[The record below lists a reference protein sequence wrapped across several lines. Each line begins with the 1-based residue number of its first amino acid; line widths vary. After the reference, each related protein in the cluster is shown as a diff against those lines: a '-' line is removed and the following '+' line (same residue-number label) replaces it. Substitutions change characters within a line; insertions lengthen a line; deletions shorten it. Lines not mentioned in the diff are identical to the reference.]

1 MSNGP
6 VSGGPPPDYE
16 INPAS
21 YEWTA
26 RLMSIMESRL
36 GVKIKLHRHDRSL
49 EAGQIFLFNHFARF
63 ETFIPQY
70 LIYKETGVACRS
82 IAAAEL
88 FEGNDTFANYLISVG
103 GIPHNHP
110 RILPFL
116 AEEILRGRKVIIF
129 PEGGMVKDRRVIDRK
144 GQFHIYSRTAHERRK
159 HHIGA
164 AVLALT
170 LECFKRGIVRVHEDG
185 DRQTLERWAGTLHM
199 ESVEALVAAAEKPT
213 LVAPSNITF
222 YPIRVTE
229 NALQKGVELF
239 SKGISK
245 RLYEELLIEGNL
257 LLKDTDMDLRLG
269 SPIDP
274 GKAWRWWHDTL
285 FAHLARTFEDLDSFF
300 NLNQASEGMRQFL
313 SAQILRKRTFVL
325 RDAYMEGM
333 YRGVTL
339 NLSHLAS
346 RILVDLAGRDRME
359 IDCCL
364 FHKTLYVA
372 VRYARSEPSIHLHRS
387 LKNPDYFINLVD
399 GRCEGLD
406 QFMNSK
412 AIEGLVE
419 KRPYRYHILPKL
431 CEESRFDEIR
441 LENLVMVYANEMA
454 PIRAARD
461 AVEKALAETPSID
474 AQTFAE
480 MRFEDEIASH
490 AWHAKHFSK
499 PKFAAINDQETAT
512 ESAEPFFLLPE
523 GEKAKKTGVVLVHG
537 FLASPAE
544 MRPFA
549 DRLCA
554 AGYPVMGVRLNGH
567 GTSPWDL
574 RKRSWRNWMEP
585 IGRGCRI
592 LSAFSERV
600 CLVGFSSGGAL
611 SLLLAAEGVSNL
623 AGVCAISAPLKFRN
637 KNLVF
642 IPLLHGLN
650 KVVRWLPSMEGVMP
664 FRANASEHPHINYRN
679 VAIRGLYELRLMAE
693 ELDDRLKDVHCPTTI
708 IQGTDDHVVDPESA
722 ELIISKLGSPNK
734 ELHWIET
741 ERHGVLYDDIGDT
754 REITMAFL
762 DSLSG

>member
-1 MSNGP
+1 MPNGP
-6 VSGGPPPDYE
+6 ASGEPPPDYV
-16 INPAS
+16 INQAS

-26 RLMSIMESRL
+26 RFMSILEKRL
-36 GVKIKLHRHDRSL
+36 GVNIKLHHSNHSL
-49 EAGQIFLFNHFARF
+49 ETGQIFLFNHFARF

-82 IAAAEL
+82 IAAADL
-88 FEGNDTFANYLISVG
+88 FEGSDAFANYLIGVG
-103 GIPHNHP
+103 GIPNTHP

-159 HHIGA
+159 HHTGA

-170 LECFKRGIVRVHEDG
+170 LEAFKRGVLRVFQQG
-185 DRQTLERWAGTLHM
+185 DRPTLERWAKTLHM
-199 ESVEALVAAAEKPT
+199 ESVEDLVAAAEKPA
-213 LVAPSNITF
+213 LIVPSNITF

-229 NALQKGVELF
+229 NALQKGVEMF
-239 SKGISK
+239 NKGISK

-257 LLKDTDMDLRLG
+257 LLRDTDMDLRLG
-269 SPIDP
+269 SPLAP
-274 GKAWRWWHDTL
+274 GKAWHWWHNRL
-285 FAHLARTFEDLDSFF
+285 FAHLVETFDSLDDFF
-300 NLNQASEGMRQFL
+300 NLNQAGGGLKERL
-313 SAQILRKRTFVL
+313 SARILRKRTFVL
-325 RDAYMEGM
+325 RDTYMEDM

-346 RILVDLAGRDRME
+346 RIFVDLAGQDRME

-364 FHKTLYVA
+364 FHKTLYMA

-387 LKNPDYFINLVD
+387 LKNPDYFISLVD
-399 GRCEGLD
+399 GRCQGLD
-406 QFMNSK
+406 QFINSK

-419 KRPYRYHILPKL
+419 KRPYAYHILPKL

-454 PIRAARD
+454 PIRAARG
-461 AVEKALAETPSID
+461 AVEKALAETPSLD
-474 AQTFAE
+474 EKTFAK
-480 MRFEDEIASH
+480 MLFEDETASH
-490 AWHAKHFSK
+490 AWHAKRFAK
-499 PKFAAINDQETAT
+499 PKFATINDQETAT
-512 ESAEPFFLLPE
+512 ESAEPFLLLPQ
-523 GEKAKKTGVVLVHG
+523 GENVKKMGVVLVHG

-549 DRLCA
+549 ERLSA
-554 AGYPVMGVRLNGH
+554 AGYPVIGVRLNGH

-592 LSAFSERV
+592 LSAFCERV
-600 CLVGFSSGGAL
+600 CLIGFSSGGAL
-611 SLLLAAEGVSNL
+611 SLLQAAEGVSNL
-623 AGVCAISAPLKFRN
+623 AGVCAVSTPLKFRN

-642 IPLLHGLN
+642 IPLVYGLN
-650 KVVRWLPSMEGVMP
+650 KVIRWIPSMEGVMP
-664 FRANASEHPHINYRN
+664 FRPNLSEHPHINYRN
-679 VAIRGLYELRLMAE
+679 AAIRGLYELHLMAE
-693 ELDDRLKDVHCPTTI
+693 ELGERLKDVRCPTAI
-708 IQGTDDHVVDPESA
+708 IQGTEDHVVDPESA
-722 ELIISKLGSPNK
+722 ELIVAKLGSENK

-741 ERHGVLYDDIGDT
+741 DRHGILYDDIGET

-762 DSLSG
+762 ESISN